1 MFGIK
6 CRCCENNTEKR
17 IVLERIP
24 LQRLE
29 LLPDGRLVFVCKNII
44 KTKRVWKRRKGRGI
58 NIYKWTE
65 ENCRNNIIVKKIIRS
80 N

>member
-6 CRCCENNTEKR
+6 CRCCENDTDKR
-17 IVLERIP
+17 IVLEQNP
-24 LQRLE
+24 LQILGS
-29 LLPDGRLVFVCKNII
+29 LPDGRVVLVCKNII
-44 KTKRVWKRRKGRGI
+44 KTRRVWKRRKGRGI